1 MIESGGVTAGCFWC
15 FPGGRDGRAGGE
27 GCRADR
33 VDDEDV
39 ECFAGL
45 GLAHPAAGKLD
56 VVQFDRGELPVTQVA
71 LFHSAL
77 GVRPGVA
84 DAAERLRAAGH
95 HVLVADLYEGQVF
108 EDYDGGRAFAESI
121 GSYPELMRRAV
132 AAVKGLP
139 DGFVAIGFSNGGG
152 IAEYIATQR
161 RAAGAVMISGAL
173 PVEMLGAESW
183 PAGVPAQIH
192 YTTGDPFRRQ
202 EWIDAV
208 AASARAAGA
217 PIELFDYPGAGHL
230 FTDASLAGEY
240 QPAEAA
246 LMWQRVL
253 AFAPLQA

>member
-1 MIESGGVTAGCFWC
+1 M
-15 FPGGRDGRAGGE
+15 
-27 GCRADR
+27 
-33 VDDEDV
+33 
-39 ECFAGL
+39 
-45 GLAHPAAGKLD
+45 
-56 VVQFDRGELPVTQVA
+56 TQVA
-71 LFHSAL
+71 LFHSVL

-95 HVLVADLYEGQVF
+95 QVQVIDLYQGQVF
-108 EDYDGGRAFAESI
+108 DDYDKASAFLESI
-121 GSYPELMRRAV
+121 GSYPELMRRTAEG
-132 AAVKGLP
+132 VKGLP

-152 IAEYIATQR
+152 IAEYVATQR
-161 RAAGAVMISGAL
+161 RTAGAVMISGAL
-173 PVEMLGAESW
+173 PVEMLGADSW

-202 EWIDAV
+202 EWVDAV
-208 AASARAAGA
+208 AASARAADA

-230 FTDASLAGEY
+230 FTDASLAGDY